1 MNMPTLILPN
11 KELYLTKL
19 FLAQKNH
26 TTSCEICRAP
36 SPLATFSSL
45 LSQIFSSSQTL
56 GNGKELRTKK
66 ELMKTLWTGASSTTI
81 RNPTRINGSDNKV
94 PSKAISRTSNLTS
107 NRAKIVHR
115 KITNRAFSIVVR
127 L

>member
-1 MNMPTLILPN
+1 MPTLILPN

-26 TTSCEICRAP
+26 QSYEICRAP

-56 GNGKELRTKK
+56 GNGKESRTKK
-66 ELMKTLWTGASSTTI
+66 ELMKTLSTGASSTTI
-81 RNPTRINGSDNKV
+81 HNPTRISGSDNKV